1 MTKKKRSVEQ
11 DSQRAAL
18 LGLGLR
24 TLSDDFLELVDR
36 TAPSEQ
42 ALDASIWTTS
52 LDDQRGSEEKLHNI
66 ISELQ
71 AQLEAIG
78 MRGLLIVASERYL
91 LDEQRRIRGR
101 LYGVLDDEPTATV
114 IRMRP
119 EKKDE

>member
-1 MTKKKRSVEQ
+1 MVRKRLAKQ

-24 TLSDDFLELVDR
+24 TLGDDFLELVDQ
-36 TAPSEQ
+36 TAPSDQ
-42 ALDASIWTTS
+42 ALDSSIWTTS
-52 LDDQRGSEEKLHNI
+52 LDEQRGVEEKLRNI
-66 ISELQ
+66 ISELH

-101 LYGVLDDEPTATV
+101 LYGTEDDEPTATV

-119 EKKDE
+119 EKKE